1 MAVKSQSTVYDGFAS
16 LEGGVESGL
25 PSLLIGVN
33 QTGFAVNTTFRD
45 GGLPGPRPGFV
56 NREMTFPHEYARSGL
71 EDGYFQG
78 AGTYVSDNGR
88 AFIAASVSGRI
99 FTIEITAGFPVV
111 EITIP
116 NDPNQSLEPHA
127 WFQQA
132 ERWLV
137 VQNNI
142 NTPLLFDGS
151 GSRRASEREV
161 PVGGPMAYGKG
172 RLWVARQNLYFGG
185 DVLGGDPSYGRDNV
199 IRFTENDYLAEGGAF
214 GAPDGPINGLAF
226 AKNLDTSLGDG
237 DLLVATLGNVYAF
250 AAPIDR
256 TVWKNMTQPLQRYA
270 AMSFGAMS
278 HESMVVVNG
287 DLFYRSPDGIRTLAY
302 SRRDFQSWGDSPIS
316 RSVTRALANDT
327 TFRLVAGSAVNFDN
341 RALFTTQPQE
351 DPEHGI
357 WHRGLVVLDFH
368 RASGM
373 DRKLP
378 PAWEGVWTGLRI
390 LRILTITVDHS
401 PRCFILALSNNRR
414 LQLWELT
421 KSRPFDFNGDDV
433 PIEWSFET
441 RAMAFGHPEA
451 PKRLM
456 GGGQWFDR
464 ILGEVSVRARYRQDA
479 AECWHPWAVWSDCVK
494 YRDCDPEDCTEYPYS
509 RYQPIRS
516 YRPQTRPFMGLPQ
529 PQDVPDGQTE
539 SLTRDGWEFQIRFE
553 ISGSLRF
560 KRLLLMATLQDMP
573 KFGDLRNVTCES
585 EVVGDC
591 STETCPGVTCC
602 DPDDYSYS
610 VNAEDYP
617 GPVYPGDPDYPVSDY
632 PYPGMLPPPPA
643 PGEPGHPGDPGDPG
657 VPENPENPGVGGTPP
672 RYDPDN
678 PTEDPDGEC
687 TVGEKIVA
695 ESNYVWSFGPGENP
709 NELLDPSQI
718 ECHQALF
725 ALELQA
731 LVAMYE
737 NAGYTVTVLT
747 DQRWTWSGLVGN
759 FYAMFRKSTCNPD
772 DGIDDH
778 LVAFSGYTTIRQAI
792 CVIPPS

>member
-1 MAVKSQSTVYDGFAS
+1 MAVKSQSTVYDGFSS

-45 GGLPGPRPGFV
+45 GGLPGPRPGLV
-56 NREMTFPHEYARSGL
+56 NREMTFPNEYTRGGL

-78 AGTYVSDNGR
+78 AGTYITDSGR

-99 FTIEITAGFPVV
+99 FTIEITSGFPVV

-116 NDPNQSLEPHA
+116 NDPNQVLEPHA

-137 VQNNI
+137 VQNNL
-142 NTPLLFDGS
+142 NTPFLFDGS

-172 RLWVARQNLYFGG
+172 RLWVARRNLYFGG
-185 DVLGGDPSYGRDNV
+185 DVLGGDPAYGRDNV

-237 DLLVATLGNVYAF
+237 DLLVATLGNIYAF
-250 AAPIDR
+250 SAPIDR
-256 TVWKNMTQPLQRYA
+256 TVWKNLTQPLQRYA

-302 SRRDFQSWGDSPIS
+302 SRRDFQSWGDAPIS
-316 RSVTRALANDT
+316 RSVNRALANDT

-341 RALFTTQPQE
+341 RALFTIQPQE
-351 DPEHGI
+351 DPDHGI

-390 LRILTITVDHS
+390 LRILTVTVDQS

-414 LQLWELT
+414 IQLWELT
-421 KSRPFDFNGDDV
+421 KSRPFDFDGDDV
-433 PIEWSFET
+433 PIGWSFET
-441 RAMAFGHPEA
+441 RAMVFGHPEA

-464 ILGEVSVRARYRQDA
+464 ILGEVSVRARYRQDG

-494 YRDCDPEDCTEYPYS
+494 YRDCDPEDCTEYPYN
-509 RYQPIRS
+509 RYQPIRK

-585 EVVGDC
+585 ETVGEC
-591 STETCPGVTCC
+591 STGTCAGVTCC
-602 DPDDYSYS
+602 DPDDYAYS
-610 VNAEDYP
+610 INAEDYP

-643 PGEPGHPGDPGDPG
+643 PGEPGHPGEPGDPG
-657 VPENPENPGVGGTPP
+657 VPENPEDPGVGGTPP

-678 PTEDPDGEC
+678 PTDDPSGEC
-687 TVGEKIVA
+687 SAGEKIVA
-695 ESNYVWSFGPGENP
+695 ESNYVWSFGPDENP
-709 NELLDPSQI
+709 NELLTQEQI

-725 ALELQA
+725 ALELQS

-747 DQRWTWSGLVGN
+747 DQRWTWAGAVGN

-778 LVAFSGYTTIRQAI
+778 LVSFSGYTTIRQAI